1 MAVEH
6 PGGDAVN
13 GDCPLQCWLRR
24 GDADDALSSSRTWE
38 RDHVDW
44 AGLPI
49 NLDMAF
55 SQQQC
60 DKVYKQHLMRKR
72 GAQLRRWLPQHTTQ
86 LCACDIA
93 AQAAYDRGHAE
104 KLGITS

>member
-1 MAVEH
+1 VTAEH
-6 PGGDAVN
+6 HGGDALN
-13 GDCPLQCWLRR
+13 GDCPLQCWLR
-24 GDADDALSSSRTWE
+24 E

-60 DKVYKQHLMRKR
+60 DKVYRQHLLRKR
-72 GAQLRRWLPQHTTQ
+72 GAQLRRWLPPTTQ
-86 LCACDIA
+86 MCACEA
-93 AQAAYDRGHAE
+93 ASEHRNSDAARDYV
-104 KLGITS
+104 

>member
-1 MAVEH
+1 VAVEH

-72 GAQLRRWLPQHTTQ
+72 WAQLRRWLPPTTQ
-86 LCACDIA
+86 LCACEAA

-104 KLGITS
+104 KLGTS